1 MKRTI
6 VFVFATML
14 ACDSVYEVT
23 LQLDDAGGGAP
34 SGFQCLSG
42 DASLASELLD
52 PAQGKATIVLDVL
65 DFGPNLFP
73 CRPNLI
79 VNHCTTEGCP
89 LLQRSCYPI
98 HLTSSASLDAVHT
111 ALAQL
116 EDAGAGLYGLPTD
129 RMLMVRIT
137 GTIESV
143 DAACAT
149 NNKHFIP
156 LDKSVVFGC
165 AYSCPTYITAS
176 GVVDVQ
182 LDTLTPQ
189 CGPEVRV
196 CADLE
201 VFDGGL
207 D

>member
-1 MKRTI
+1 
-6 VFVFATML
+6 ML

-23 LQLDDAGGGAP
+23 LQLDNTSVGVP

-52 PAQGKATIVLDVL
+52 PAQGKATIVVDVL
-65 DFGPNLFP
+65 DFGQNLFP
-73 CRPNLI
+73 CRSNLI
-79 VNHCTTEGCP
+79 INHCLTEGCP

-111 ALAQL
+111 ALAEL

-149 NNKHFIP
+149 DKKAFIP

-165 AYSCPTYITAS
+165 ANSCPNYINAS

-182 LDTLTPQ
+182 LDTVSSQ
-189 CGPEVRV
+189 CAPEVRL

-201 VFDGGL
+201 AFDGGL